1 MKRGFRQ
8 FFAAALTVL
17 LLCATLPA
25 TALAETSL
33 ASSGEIN
40 GFTYEWDDARKELT
54 LTGDGELDLSGI
66 TVDTDEVESVI
77 IKGDVQIIGPGCFE
91 NWRNLRTVELPESLI
106 AIEDRAFAD
115 CSRLMMVE
123 LPEDLHIIGDDAFSH
138 CVRLELRRL
147 PKRLIEI
154 GRHAFFDCLSLA
166 LTELPESLESIGNYA
181 FYNCEGLTNL
191 TVPAS
196 LERIGR
202 HAFYGC
208 DDLTLRFLGMTA
220 PTVENYTLEN
230 VKEIQVPIGSTGY
243 DAAHGWPEDK
253 IQYVFS
259 GGSTEE
265 NPYRIMDKAQLKA
278 FRDYINDGNGAG
290 EYFLLAADIDLGGE
304 EWTPIGSDS
313 ATGFQGMFDGG
324 GHTVMNMSITGESI
338 YSSIGFF
345 GYVGKSATVKNLK
358 VTGEINATNGTP
370 DGGDVGGIV
379 GNCSGTIE
387 NCEND
392 VIIAATGFSSVGGI
406 AGDVSNGHISSC
418 ANTGS
423 VTGNGY
429 VGGVVGHAA
438 GTIENCENAAAIAA
452 TGSFAAGGIV
462 GSGLGDINDCAN
474 TGTVTGES
482 TVGGIMGSG
491 GAFVRNCGNS
501 GAVMARNSSRAG
513 GVVGV
518 YFSHAP
524 STGAVYYVI
533 ENCYNTG
540 SVTAGDSGSAGGIA
554 GSTCNIKNCYNT
566 GTVSGGGNAGGILVD
581 NEDKALVENCYYL
594 DTCGAGGK
602 GTAKTA
608 DEFSSGEVAYLLQAG
623 QSAQIWGQTVGSDY
637 PELTGDAEKK
647 VCQVT
652 FRADLTPEYEKTL
665 YANPGGTLPEV
676 ETLKPEKDG
685 YTFVKWA
692 LTDSQ
697 EGEAFTAS
705 TQVNSDL
712 TLYAIFEEKATE
724 PAPTESKD
732 PKPSETEASRDPTIK
747 PSGEGPN
754 DHPSGTPNDTPK
766 TGDEGQLYL
775 WLALVLL
782 SLAGAAVTAPI
793 MGRKR
798 PVGTRKAN
806 ERE

>member
-1 MKRGFRQ
+1 MRHRMKR
-8 FFAAALTVL
+8 L
-17 LLCATLPA
+17 LAELLSAVMLLSLLPA
-25 TALAETSL
+25 TALAEDTSPG
-33 ASSGEIN
+33 SGVTEGGIH
-40 GFTYEWDDARKELT
+40 WSLDDSGTLT
-54 LTGDGELDLSGI
+54 LSCSGTLDLIREDGYPWDNRAI
-66 TVDTDEVESVI
+66 ETVIVE
-77 IKGDVQIIGPGCFE
+77 GDVMAIGRECFSG
-91 NWRNLRTVELPESLI
+91 WTNLRIVMLPESLI
-106 AIEDRAFAD
+106 AIEDNAFAY
-115 CSRLMMVE
+115 CYSLVMVE
-123 LPEDLHIIGDDAFSH
+123 LPEDLHIIGDEAFSH
-138 CVRLELRRL
+138 CAHLELNRL
-147 PKRLIEI
+147 PHRLIEI
-154 GRHAFFDCLSLA
+154 GNRAFSDCRSLA
-166 LTELPESLESIGNYA
+166 LTELPDRLRFIGDEAFFYCEHLALAELPESLESIGDYA
-181 FYNCEGLTNL
+181 FYYCKGLTNL

-202 HAFYGC
+202 GAFYGC
-208 DDLTLRFLGMTA
+208 NDLTLRFLGITA

-230 VKEIQVPIGSTGY
+230 VKEIQVRIGSTGY

-278 FRDYINDGNGAG
+278 FRDYINTNSKHGAG
-290 EYFLLAADIDLGGE
+290 EYFTLAADIDLEGE
-304 EWTPIGSDS
+304 EWTPIGSDL
-313 ATGFQGMFDGG
+313 ATGFQGTFDGG

-345 GYVGKSATVKNLK
+345 GNVGKSATVKNLK
-358 VTGEINATNGTP
+358 VTGEINATNGTSG
-370 DGGDVGGIV
+370 GGDVGGIV
-379 GNCSGTIE
+379 GNCSGTID

-406 AGDVSNGHISSC
+406 AGNVSNGHISGC

-423 VTGNGY
+423 VTGDGY
-429 VGGVVGHAA
+429 VGGVVGYAT
-438 GTIENCENAAAIAA
+438 GTIENCENAAVIAA
-452 TGSFAAGGIV
+452 TDSFAAGGIV
-462 GSGLGDINDCAN
+462 GRGLGDINDCTN
-474 TGTVTGES
+474 TGTVTGEG

-501 GAVMARNSSRAG
+501 GAVTARNSNRAG
-513 GVVGV
+513 GIIGF

-566 GTVSGGGNAGGILVD
+566 GTVSSGGNAGGILVD

-594 DTCGAGGK
+594 YTCGAGGK

-608 DEFSSGEVAYLLQAG
+608 DEFASGEVAYLLQAG
-623 QSAQIWGQTVGSDY
+623 QSAQVWGQTVGSGY

-647 VCQVT
+647 VCQII
-652 FRADLTPEYEKTL
+652 FLADLTPKYEKTL
-665 YANPGGTLPEV
+665 YANPGGTLPEA
-676 ETLKPEKDG
+676 ETLKPEKEG

-692 LTDSQ
+692 LTDSP

-705 TQVNSDL
+705 TPVKGDL

-724 PAPTESKD
+724 PAPSKS
-732 PKPSETEASRDPTIK
+732 PETSEAPQAPTIK
-747 PSGEGPN
+747 PSGEGSG

-766 TGDEGQLYL
+766 TGSSCG
-775 WLALVLL
+775 WRWRSSPWRA
-782 SLAGAAVTAPI
+782 
-793 MGRKR
+793 RR
-798 PVGTRKAN
+798 
-806 ERE
+806 